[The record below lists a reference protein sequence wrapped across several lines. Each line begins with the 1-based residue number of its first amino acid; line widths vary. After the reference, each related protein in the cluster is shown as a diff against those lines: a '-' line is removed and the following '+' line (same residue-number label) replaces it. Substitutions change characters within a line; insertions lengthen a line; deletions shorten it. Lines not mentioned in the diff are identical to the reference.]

1 MKNNNDP
8 FVYKNIAD
16 NLKTQGKIK
25 EAIINYNYAV
35 KIKNN
40 FDEVYNKLG
49 LIYYDLGNIEEAIL
63 NYKKAI
69 KYNPNF
75 FIAYNNLGNALQ
87 ALGKIDQA
95 VLSYQESIKIKP
107 NFAIAYR
114 NLSSV
119 KKFKINDSEIDEMIS
134 LIKKNDLSSKDL
146 VNFNFALGKAN
157 NDINNYEKAYSY
169 FSEANHIYKN
179 IIQYDISKDNNLF
192 KSIKILFNNPIS
204 PLFDSNVNKNL
215 DNPKPIFILGMPRS
229 GSTLIEQIISTHSQI
244 YGAGELNILD
254 RIIRDIDWGDSK
266 NFQKILKVINN
277 KYLTTLKE
285 LNRSKKYITDKMP
298 LNFRWIGFILL
309 SMPQAKIIHTK
320 RNAAATCWSIY
331 KNFFVGRENNYAYN
345 QLDINNFYKL
355 YLNLMNFWKQ
365 QFPGQIYE
373 LDYEKIT
380 ENIELESQR
389 VLEYIGLKWEKQCI
403 DFHKTKRVVKTNS
416 AHQVRQKLYTGSS
429 AEWYNYK
436 KYLQTML
443 QNLD

>member
-16 NLKTQGKIK
+16 NLKAQGKIK
-25 EAIINYNYAV
+25 EAIIKYNCAI

-49 LIYYDLGNIEEAIL
+49 LIYYDLGKIEEAIF

-87 ALGKIDQA
+87 ALGEIDQA
-95 VLSYQESIKIKP
+95 VLSYHEAIKIKP
-107 NFAIAYR
+107 NFAVAYR

-119 KKFKINDSEIDEMIS
+119 KKFKINDAEIDEMIS
-134 LIKKNDLSSKDL
+134 LVKKNDLSSTDL

-157 NDINNYEKAYSY
+157 NDINHYEKAFTY
-169 FSEANHIYKN
+169 FNEANRIYKN

-192 KSIKILFNNPIS
+192 KSIKILFNNPI
-204 PLFDSNVNKNL
+204 PTLFDSNANKNL
-215 DNPKPIFILGMPRS
+215 DSPKPIFILGMPRS

-254 RIIRDIDWGDSK
+254 RIIRDIDWSDSK
-266 NFQKILKVINN
+266 NFQKILKVINI

-285 LNRSKKYITDKMP
+285 FNRSKKYITDKMP

-320 RNAAATCWSIY
+320 RDSIATCWSIY

-380 ENIELESQR
+380 ENIELESRR

-403 DFHKTKRVVKTNS
+403 DFHKTKRVIKTNS

-429 AEWYNYK
+429 AEWHNYK
-436 KYLQTML
+436 KYLQTL
-443 QNLD
+443 IQSLD